1 MENWADQL
9 LREYEVGKKKL
20 VGMRDG
26 LNMMD
31 PSSAQDLTQINS
43 MIDSMAY
50 SMDWMA
56 TGRQPGNYRGADIKS
71 VYQRQYFESMDLIP
85 DIQEQ
90 LQDMGA
96 KQLYMTQEEKMILSQ
111 IFGAMSLRE
120 RQCYILHVGQKMS
133 MSEIGREL
141 GVSKS
146 MVQQSIRRAKN
157 KVAQRVEKVV

>member
-9 LREYEVGKKKL
+9 LQEYEVGKKAL
-20 VGMRDG
+20 AGMRDG
-26 LNMMD
+26 LNRMD

-43 MIDSMAY
+43 MIDSMKF

-56 TGRQPGNYRGADIKS
+56 TGRQPGNYRGADKKAI
-71 VYQRQYFESMDLIP
+71 YQRQYFESMDLIP

-96 KQLYMTQEEKMILSQ
+96 KRLYMTQEEKMILSQ

-133 MSEIGREL
+133 MGKIAEEI
-141 GVSKS
+141 GVSKAT
-146 MVQQSIRRAKN
+146 VQKYIGRAK
-157 KVAQRVEKVV
+157 EKVLEQVS

>member
-9 LREYEVGKKKL
+9 LQEYEVGKKAL
-20 VGMRDG
+20 AGMRDG
-26 LNMMD
+26 LNLMD

-43 MIDSMAY
+43 MIDSMTF

-133 MSEIGREL
+133 MGRIAEEM
-141 GVSKS
+141 GVSKGT
-146 MVQQSIRRAKN
+146 VQGYLKRAEK
-157 KVAQRVEKVV
+157 KVREKVS

>member
-9 LREYEVGKKKL
+9 LQEYEVGKKAL
-20 VGMRDG
+20 TDMRDG
-26 LNMMD
+26 LNRMD

-50 SMDWMA
+50 SMDWMS

-111 IFGAMSLRE
+111 IFGAMSMRE

-133 MSEIGREL
+133 MSKIAEEI
-141 GVSKS
+141 GVSKAT
-146 MVQQSIRRAKN
+146 VQKYISRAK
-157 KVAQRVEKVV
+157 EKVLEKVS

>member
-9 LREYEVGKKKL
+9 LQEYEVGKKAL
-20 VGMRDG
+20 ARMRDG
-26 LNMMD
+26 LNRMD

-43 MIDSMAY
+43 MIDSMAF

-133 MSEIGREL
+133 MGRIAEEM
-141 GVSKS
+141 GVSKGT
-146 MVQQSIRRAKN
+146 VQGYLKRAEK
-157 KVAQRVEKVV
+157 KVQEIVA

>member
-9 LREYEVGKKKL
+9 LQEYEVGKKAL
-20 VGMRDG
+20 SGMRDG
-26 LNMMD
+26 LNRLD

-43 MIDSMAY
+43 MIDSMAF
-50 SMDWMA
+50 SMEWMA

-71 VYQRQYFESMDLIP
+71 IYQRQYFESMDLIP

-111 IFGAMSLRE
+111 IFGEMSLRE

-133 MSEIGREL
+133 MGRIAEEM
-141 GVSKS
+141 GVSKGT
-146 MVQQSIRRAKN
+146 VQGYLKRAEK
-157 KVAQRVEKVV
+157 KVREKVS